1 MPDNTVVSA
10 KLILRFFITFK
21 LIRTSLKRFNVLQ
34 LDALAN
40 SANTNQDR
48 FLINITVFLHLA
60 MAPYAT
66 EDLPHPSLSMS
77 GSSYSSSMDSDYEVH
92 LAQVLHL
99 IPRPVLLPE
108 RPASPYD
115 QALPTILVSA
125 KYFTG
130 IENYGNYSFT

>member
-1 MPDNTVVSA
+1 
-10 KLILRFFITFK
+10 
-21 LIRTSLKRFNVLQ
+21 
-34 LDALAN
+34 
-40 SANTNQDR
+40 
-48 FLINITVFLHLA
+48 

-99 IPRPVLLPE
+99 VPRPVLLPE

-130 IENYGNYSFT
+130 IENYGNYSFTWLWCKIAKGFYHFQIAKHTLCKSAMSFNYQQ